1 METARRSSAAR
12 KPSAIDTLPARAL
25 LSWLEAVEHAHRS
38 PLVETTLVTIRA
50 TPDPRVC
57 LCQRVGWLCY
67 LVALFPAPA
76 SGQEPMR
83 DAIAVVNRKA
93 LSADRI
99 ECERIALGE
108 PDDYKPRIA
117 LLPSGELL
125 LTAFH
130 PYEKEKGK

>member
-1 METARRSSAAR
+1 MGTARRRSAAR
-12 KPSAIDTLPARAL
+12 KPGAIDTPPARTL
-25 LSWLEAVEHAHRS
+25 TSWLEVVERPHRS

-50 TPDPRVC
+50 MTDPRVC
-57 LCQRVGWLCY
+57 LCPRAGWLCY
-67 LVALFPAPA
+67 RVPLFPAPA

-108 PDDYKPRIA
+108 PDDYKPCIA
-117 LLPSGELL
+117 LLPGGELL
-125 LTAFH
+125 LTA
-130 PYEKEKGK
+130 